1 VKNILYWL
9 EERFSMRRWEA
20 ISAVVMLC
28 LILVV
33 VAINYSLPYILK
45 NDISADKQVQLS
57 KIYNSLDSSYDEA
70 HPSYDA
76 KTVRDG
82 SNLTPFNFDPNTITK
97 EQWLALG
104 LSERQVNTIL
114 KYRDAGGTFYDK
126 ADVKK
131 MYSISEQEYL
141 KLEPYINIA
150 KQARPAYAKQ
160 EPAVVEL
167 NTCDT
172 AALNKLPGIGS
183 YTAHKLVVF
192 RESVGGFVNL
202 QQVLEAGVS
211 ADNFE
216 MCKKYLRINTNAV
229 KRINLN
235 TITFQEL
242 KAHPYCNEAMALSI
256 CKHRKT
262 QGGSIANVDEI
273 ATLPSVSPELWQK
286 LKPYV
291 VLK

>member
-1 VKNILYWL
+1 
-9 EERFSMRRWEA
+9 MRRWEA
-20 ISAVVMLC
+20 ISAMVMLC
-28 LILVV
+28 LILLV

-82 SNLTPFNFDPNTITK
+82 SNLKPFNFDPNTITK

-104 LSERQVNTIL
+104 LSERQVNSIL
-114 KYRDAGGTFYDK
+114 KYRETGVVFYTK
-126 ADVKK
+126 ADVGKIYALSDEEFK
-131 MYSISEQEYL
+131 R
-141 KLEPYINIA
+141 LEPYITIA
-150 KQARPAYAKQ
+150 TQGKAAINKQKK

-167 NTCDT
+167 NTSDT

-183 YTAHKLVVF
+183 YTAHKLVEF
-192 RESVGGFVNL
+192 RNKIGGFVNM

-216 MCKKYLRINTNAV
+216 MCKKYLRINTNVV

-235 TITFQEL
+235 TVSFQEL

-286 LKPYV
+286 LKLYV